1 MSETP
6 TGGYPGG
13 RRRIDRVLAENFTAG
28 LTDLD
33 IDEVRAKRRDA
44 EQEEA
49 DLSYVRRMLQ
59 GRMDILRAELARRS
73 GGGERIV
80 DALSTVLAET
90 GRTDHGMGRFI
101 RVTPSRVDEHRR
113 LVEQLIADVGISD
126 VVNQSD
132 EELGASLRRLEEFER
147 SVSEDRRRVQEVMD
161 RLTAE
166 IAARYKSGAASVD
179 DLLAER

>member
-28 LTDLD
+28 LADLD

-59 GRMDILRAELARRS
+59 GRLDILRAELARRS

-126 VVNQSD
+126 VVKQSD

-166 IAARYKSGAASVD
+166 ITARYKSGAASVD